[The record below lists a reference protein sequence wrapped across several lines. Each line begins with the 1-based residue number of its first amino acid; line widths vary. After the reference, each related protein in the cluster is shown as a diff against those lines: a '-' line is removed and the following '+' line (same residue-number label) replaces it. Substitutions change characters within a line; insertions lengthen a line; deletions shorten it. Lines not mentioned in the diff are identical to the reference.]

1 MHTPALA
8 QGRARGL
15 ACQRRRE
22 AGAQLQVAP
31 VRDVLHRRHAG
42 DGPGVVAAEEA
53 GQVARVV
60 DAAVVHGRADG
71 VGDERGAGEDVG
83 KISAASVVSQLNVT
97 VPELPAGAS
106 MVQTQLT

>member
-42 DGPGVVAAEEA
+42 DVPGVVAAGA
-53 GQVARVV
+53 
-60 DAAVVHGRADG
+60 VHGRADG
-71 VGDERGAGEDVG
+71 AGDERGAGEDVG
-83 KISAASVVSQLNVT
+83 KIPAASVVSQLNIT
-97 VPELPAGAS
+97 VPKLPAGAP